1 LTYNGFIERAGGA
14 DMQQTMDP
22 GQFRGRI
29 GFVMELARHL
39 HESGTTV
46 NRLEGAVER
55 ASRKLGLEV
64 GIWSSPTGIIISFN
78 DQLNGEPFTITRV
91 LRLHPGETN
100 LGRMADADAIAEQ
113 VIDGRLGI
121 ADGMER
127 LREIDRQ
134 PPGFYRAVQAGCFG
148 IASAMVVC
156 LLPGTGWND
165 LLTSVILGALIGVL
179 TQLGAR
185 RQQLF
190 DAVEAIAAFMVTFA
204 ASYLA
209 SHVIPLS
216 VNAVT
221 ISALIILMPG
231 LMLTTAIGELANQQ
245 LASGSARFAGAV
257 TVLLKLTFG
266 SMLAAQFVDLLGWQ
280 NLSNS
285 GVPALPQWMSLAM
298 LVPGALA
305 LAVLFKTHARDIPI
319 AMLSVFLGF
328 GVMKACSLV
337 PGLSGGDIP
346 IGAFLAAFAVTTAS
360 NLYARLFSRPGALIR
375 VPGIILLVPGS
386 LGFQIMNT
394 AMTADAGYRVGIAIP
409 LFAALSALVAGILF
423 GNLLVSSRRNL

>member
-1 LTYNGFIERAGGA
+1 MSSALSP
-14 DMQQTMDP
+14 D
-22 GQFRGRI
+22 QFKSRI

-55 ASRKLGLEV
+55 VSRKLGLEV
-64 GIWSSPTGIIISFN
+64 WVWSSPTGIIISFN

-91 LRLHPGETN
+91 LRLHPGDTN

-113 VIDGRLGI
+113 VIDGRLDI
-121 ADGMER
+121 ADGMNR
-127 LREIDRQ
+127 LREIEKQ
-134 PPGFYRAVQAGCFG
+134 PPGFYQALQAGCFG
-148 IASAMVVC
+148 VASAMVVS
-156 LLPGTGWND
+156 LLPGTGWSD
-165 LLTSVILGALIGVL
+165 LLTSALLGSLIGLL

-190 DAVEAIAAFMVTFA
+190 DAVEALAAFLVTFA

-209 SHVIPLS
+209 SHVVPLS

-266 SMLAAQFVDLLGWQ
+266 TILAAQLVDLLGWQ
-280 NLSNS
+280 PLSNS
-285 GVPALPQWMSLAM
+285 GMPVLPQWMPLAM

-305 LAVLFKTHARDIPI
+305 LATLFKAHARDIPI

-346 IGAFLAAFAVTTAS
+346 IGAFLAAFTVTAVS
-360 NLYARLFSRPGALIR
+360 NLYARLFNRPGALIR

-386 LGFQIMNT
+386 LGFQILNT
-394 AMTADAGYRVGIAIP
+394 AMTADPGQRVGIAMP
-409 LFAALSALVAGILF
+409 LLAALSALVAGILF
-423 GNLLVSSRRNL
+423 GNLLVSSRRIL

>member
-1 LTYNGFIERAGGA
+1 MSSALSPE
-14 DMQQTMDP
+14 
-22 GQFRGRI
+22 QFKSRI
-29 GFVMELARHL
+29 GFVLELARHL

-55 ASRKLGLEV
+55 VSRKLGLEV
-64 GIWSSPTGIIISFN
+64 GVWSSPTGIIISFD
-78 DQLNGEPFTITRV
+78 DQLNGDPFTITRV
-91 LRLHPGETN
+91 LRLHPGDTN

-113 VIDGRLGI
+113 VMDGRLGI
-121 ADGMER
+121 AEGLAR

-134 PPGFYRAVQAGCFG
+134 PSYAYRAVQAGCFG
-148 IASAMVVC
+148 VASAMVVS
-156 LLPGTGWND
+156 LFPGTGWND
-165 LLTSVILGALIGVL
+165 LLAAASLGMLIGVL

-190 DAVEAIAAFMVTFA
+190 DAVEAVAAFLVTFA

-209 SHVIPLS
+209 SHVAPLS

-231 LMLTTAIGELANQQ
+231 LMLTTAINELANQQ

-266 SMLAAQFVDLLGWQ
+266 TILAAQLVDLLAWQ
-280 NLSNS
+280 SLPN
-285 GVPALPQWMSLAM
+285 GGAPALPPWMPMAM

-305 LAVLFKTHARDIPI
+305 LAVLFKAHLRDIPI

-328 GVMKACSLV
+328 GVMKACSLY

-346 IGAFLAAFAVTTAS
+346 IGTFLAAFAVTSAA
-360 NLYARLFSRPGALIR
+360 NLYARLFNRPGALIR

-386 LGFQIMNT
+386 LGFQILNT
-394 AMTADAGYRVGIAIP
+394 AMTAGTAQRVGIAIP
-409 LFAALSALVAGILF
+409 LFAALIALVAGILF